1 MMELTVIPYLARLEG
16 GGEIITSRT
25 LRICGPGEAEIEDRI
40 RHLLHG
46 KSNPTIAPPVSLGEV
61 MLRITAKASSL
72 EEADVRIHRVETELR
87 SAWGK
92 ISMELKTMKSS
103 IV

>member
-1 MMELTVIPYLARLEG
+1 MGKQVICLPGVPGEMEAMMELTVIPYLARLEG

-46 KSNPTIAPPVSLGEV
+46 KSNPSHCSTGVIG
-61 MLRITAKASSL
+61 
-72 EEADVRIHRVETELR
+72 
-87 SAWGK
+87 
-92 ISMELKTMKSS
+92 
-103 IV
+103 